1 MLNDYSKKDKMEAN
15 SYVDALRNS
24 KTSDTQMRLSPRRQ
38 IVEKQKRRCYMC
50 EKTLENIT
58 CYFTIVEGPDMIT
71 GINSKELRAIC
82 PNCFFALGKDPVKEI
97 KKSKDSEREKERA
110 KQKKSEEEEEQNLF
124 KELKLKHNT
133 KDEMYDEWK

>member
-1 MLNDYSKKDKMEAN
+1 MLNDYQKKNKMESN
-15 SYVDALRNS
+15 SYLDALRSS
-24 KTSDTQMRLSPRRQ
+24 KTSDTPMRLSPRRQ

-58 CYFTIVEGPDMIT
+58 CYFSVVEGPDMNT

-82 PNCFFALGKDPVKEI
+82 PSCFFALKENPVKEV
-97 KKSKDSEREKERA
+97 KRSKDAEREKEKA
-110 KQKKSEEEEEQNLF
+110 KQKKQEEEEINLF

-133 KDEMYDEWK
+133 KDEMYDQWN

>member
-1 MLNDYSKKDKMEAN
+1 MEAN
-15 SYVDALRNS
+15 SYIDALRNS
-24 KTSDTQMRLSPRRQ
+24 KTSDTQMKLSPRRQ

-50 EKTLENIT
+50 EKTLENVT
-58 CYFTIVEGPDMIT
+58 CYFAVVEGPDMET

-82 PNCFFALGKDPVKEI
+82 PSCTFSLKDNPIKQI
-97 KKSKDSEREKERA
+97 KKTKDVDREKEKA
-110 KQKKSEEEEEQNLF
+110 KQKRQEEEEINLF